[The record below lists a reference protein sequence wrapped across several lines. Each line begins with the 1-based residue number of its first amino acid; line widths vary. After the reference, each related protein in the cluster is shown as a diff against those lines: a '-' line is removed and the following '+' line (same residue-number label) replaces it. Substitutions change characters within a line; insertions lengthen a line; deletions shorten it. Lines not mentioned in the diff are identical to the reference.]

1 MSEDIENIVERIK
14 KKSNSKNESPENRIS
29 RWVLGTIKFQ
39 YDAAYIFASGA
50 LQEDKSSKENFEKLS
65 KEEQEYLLDICLNSY
80 KRFKKYLLVYVC
92 YIFGAYYENCKRHN
106 IKRFSFTA
114 SFLIKQLIELFL

>member
-1 MSEDIENIVERIK
+1 MSEDVENIVERIK
-14 KKSNSKNESPENRIS
+14 KYKNESPENRIS

-65 KEEQEYLLDICLNSY
+65 KEEQEY
-80 KRFKKYLLVYVC
+80 
-92 YIFGAYYENCKRHN
+92 
-106 IKRFSFTA
+106 
-114 SFLIKQLIELFL
+114 Q